1 MVFAPAPQLTVT
13 VEQRGDKPDIHVHA
27 GGQGVWQAR
36 MVRSLG
42 VPVVFCAAFG
52 GEAGHIARHLIADEG
67 VEVHGVDAQS
77 RSGAY
82 VQDRRGGE
90 RIDIAEVV
98 GDPLTRH
105 ELDELYGIALTEG
118 LRARVAVLS
127 GPAFGAP
134 VIPPGV
140 YRRLACDL
148 TRNSCVVLAD
158 LSGDYL
164 SQAVAGGLR
173 LVKVSH
179 EQLVSD
185 GRVADDGTDID
196 ALIKAMCQLR
206 AEGAGTVLVTRA
218 EHPALALIGDEA
230 VEVVTPRLEPAD
242 SRGAGDSTTAGIAAS
257 LANGDGMADA
267 IRTGAAAGAL
277 NVTRHGL
284 GTGRSE
290 AVAELRQR
298 VRLVPI
304 RTTRNGEPRGEG
316 ADVQTSPDQLAERM
330 RRP

>member
-13 VEQRGDKPDIHVHA
+13 VEQRGDEPDIHVHA

-42 VPVVFCAAFG
+42 IRVVFCAAFG
-52 GEAGHIARHLIADEG
+52 GETGQIARHLIAGEG
-67 VEVHGVDAQS
+67 IEVCGVDAQS

-90 RIDIAEVV
+90 RVDIAEVV

-127 GPAFGAP
+127 GPPAGAH
-134 VIPPGV
+134 VVPPEV
-140 YRRLACDL
+140 YRRLASDL
-148 TRNSCVVLAD
+148 SRNGCLVLAD

-173 LVKVSH
+173 VVKVSQD
-179 EQLVSD
+179 QLVAD
-185 GRVADDGTDID
+185 GRIDGAGVD
-196 ALIKAMCQLR
+196 AL
-206 AEGAGTVLVTRA
+206 V
-218 EHPALALIGDEA
+218 
-230 VEVVTPRLEPAD
+230 
-242 SRGAGDSTTAGIAAS
+242 
-257 LANGDGMADA
+257 
-267 IRTGAAAGAL
+267 GAL

-290 AVAELRQR
+290 AVAQLKTR
-298 VRLVPI
+298 VQLVAI
-304 RTTRNGEPRGEG
+304 RTTRKGETRGEG
-316 ADVQTSPDQLAERM
+316 ADVQMTPDQLAERM
-330 RRP
+330 RRS

>member
-13 VEQRGDKPDIHVHA
+13 VEQRGDEPDIHVHA

-42 VPVVFCAAFG
+42 IRVVFCAAFG
-52 GEAGHIARHLIADEG
+52 GETGQIARHLIAGEG
-67 VEVHGVDAQS
+67 IEVCGVDAQS

-90 RIDIAEVV
+90 RVDIAEVV

-127 GPAFGAP
+127 GPPAGAH
-134 VIPPGV
+134 VVPPEV
-140 YRRLACDL
+140 YRRLASDL
-148 TRNSCVVLAD
+148 SRNGCLVLAD

-173 LVKVSH
+173 VVKVSQD
-179 EQLVSD
+179 QLVSD
-185 GRVADDGTDID
+185 GRIDGAGVD
-196 ALIKAMCQLR
+196 ALVGAMCRLR
-206 AEGAGTVLVTRA
+206 DEGAATVLVTRA
-218 EHPALALIGDEA
+218 EQPALALIGDEA
-230 VEVVTPRLEPAD
+230 VEVVTPQLEPAD
-242 SRGAGDSTTAGIAAS
+242 PRGAGDSTTAGIAAS
-257 LANGDGMADA
+257 LAQGEGVADA

-290 AVAELRQR
+290 AVAQLKTR
-298 VRLVPI
+298 VQLVAI
-304 RTTRNGEPRGEG
+304 RTTRKGETRGEG
-316 ADVQTSPDQLAERM
+316 ADVQMTPDQLAERM
-330 RRP
+330 RRS